1 LVGLFFKYGPGGF
14 RAGSKPF
21 FNLLPCRCLA
31 AHPNDQTVVLCLR
44 EQPIDH
50 AHEHQYVPCI
60 CMYRVHTEHA
70 RTGTAT
76 RPCLADRT
84 RPATYWQCAV
94 AAGGGCCCCCSSI
107 PQLAAL
113 RRLLEGRSTCA
124 AAGSASVVVS
134 TASRAMPPAGPE
146 VVITQTPLQKGE
158 GNPQF

>member
-94 AAGGGCCCCCSSI
+94 AAGGGCCCCSSI

>member
-1 LVGLFFKYGPGGF
+1 MVGLFFKYGPGGF

-84 RPATYWQCAV
+84 RPARAV
-94 AAGGGCCCCCSSI
+94 AAGGGCCCSSSI

-134 TASRAMPPAGPE
+134 TDSRAMPPAGPE
-146 VVITQTPLQKGE
+146 MVITQTPLQKGE